1 MVCILYIYTYIIVQ
15 HIYIYLFFCCF
26 CWCGLLKQRTHHLV
40 RLNRSMERSYLFR
53 CRRGSMFPPGGGGT
67 GRLPTS
73 QIYQRLWCFHIFVLL
88 FFCFCF
94 ESSWTSSLKTLEW
107 CCLWQSLLKVWYLIA
122 PWNSNWNKLD
132 LKPTRSTALQSLP
145 VKRMMCG
152 ARIWG
157 KLSCHFQTKL
167 QWNNLRSYFIRWCCV
182 SMLGKPSRCGLF
194 SEAWDPI
201 PYCSRFF

>member
-1 MVCILYIYTYIIVQ
+1 MVCILYIYIHILSYS
-15 HIYIYLFFCCF
+15 IYIYICFFLLFLLMWFVKTTDSSPGAPEQVDGAKLPVFDAAEDRCF
-26 CWCGLLKQRTHHLV
+26 HR
-40 RLNRSMERSYLFR
+40 E
-53 CRRGSMFPPGGGGT
+53 GGET

-157 KLSCHFQTKL
+157 KLQLPLPNKTPMKQLEELLHQVV
-167 QWNNLRSYFIRWCCV
+167 LRV
-182 SMLGKPSRCGLF
+182 NAG
-194 SEAWDPI
+194 EA
-201 PYCSRFF
+201 